1 MRFDEVHDHV
11 VVHFVIRFNDVP
23 ALERNE
29 RHVGPQ
35 LGLEG
40 QGHAPSPTCNLSA
53 AIVTIS
59 VAYAPAP
66 RVTWSG

>member
-1 MRFDEVHDHV
+1 MRLDEVHDHV

-40 QGHAPSPTCNLSA
+40 QGLGGHAELIAQAVEDEHGNAVEL
-53 AIVTIS
+53 
-59 VAYAPAP
+59 P
-66 RVTWSG
+66 R

>member
-11 VVHFVIRFNDVP
+11 VVYFVIRFNDVP

-40 QGHAPSPTCNLSA
+40 QGLGGHLIGRIRSTWFA
-53 AIVTIS
+53 ATGGVQQ
-59 VAYAPAP
+59 
-66 RVTWSG
+66 R